1 MSSDLEVVLA
11 LLPQRYEMAGDVL
24 SQHIQD
30 NFSGSLLSLSD
41 LKPFIEEM
49 LRRFKHLPRTQNVDG
64 THPNIAGFR
73 TFGYTPKCQ
82 KCHKPKHD
90 STNHEFE
97 AVIEKCTKCHQP
109 EHEFTT
115 HKFELDL
122 EATKRLGWCKGTLNR
137 DSRTVRY
144 MLAGGNLKRSGGGR
158 EIVSTLLDADAILQ
172 YLDNAISQLDTSQR
186 KLVLQGLTRF
196 VSRLGNNPKG
206 ESK

>member
-73 TFGYTPKCQ
+73 TFGYTPKCT
-82 KCHKPKHD
+82 KCHKPK
-90 STNHEFE
+90 
-97 AVIEKCTKCHQP
+97 
-109 EHEFTT
+109 HEFTT